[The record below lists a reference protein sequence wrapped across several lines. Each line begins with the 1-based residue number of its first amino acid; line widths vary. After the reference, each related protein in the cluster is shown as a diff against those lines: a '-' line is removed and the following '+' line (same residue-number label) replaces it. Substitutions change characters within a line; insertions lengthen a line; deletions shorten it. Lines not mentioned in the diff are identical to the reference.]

1 MSSNARRTTP
11 RLIRDTRD
19 TQVDLQTNRRP
30 PAHGDDL
37 TCPKCERAF
46 ARRSHR
52 KGIFEFL
59 CSFVLIYPYRC
70 QLCAHRFLAT
80 PKMSARAPHREFER
94 LRVEF
99 PASFQSAYLD
109 RNISGEGTLTTLSI
123 RGCSLHVQQP
133 MGRGTFLRLRFRH
146 SETDA
151 PIEID
156 VAVVRMP
163 GRDQIG
169 LEFLNVQPKEEAR
182 LRRLLEHLLYGRFH

>member
-11 RLIRDTRD
+11 RLIRDTND
-19 TQVDLQTNRRP
+19 TPSNLQANRQTLAR
-30 PAHGDDL
+30 GDDL

-99 PASFQSAYLD
+99 PVSFQSAYLD
-109 RNISGEGTLTTLSI
+109 RNISGEGTLTNLSI
-123 RGCSLHVQQP
+123 RGCSLIAQHP
-133 MGRGTFLRLRFRH
+133 MGKGTFLRLRFRY

-151 PIEID
+151 PIEVD
-156 VAVVRMP
+156 VAAVRMP
-163 GRDQIG
+163 GRNQIG
-169 LEFLNVQPKEEAR
+169 LEFLNMQPKEEER